1 MRLKS
6 AGPERDVWVRIPPR
20 ALSIWDA
27 LVGPSR
33 RGEIIGSSE
42 PERHIWMGQDQ
53 RDLDIPVL
61 LEVRHSLTERLRIR
75 RRNSSGPLSS
85 AALSSGP
92 ASPSLDT

>member
-27 LVGPSR
+27 LLGPSR
-33 RGEIIGSSE
+33 RGEIIGSRE

-61 LEVRHSLTERLRIR
+61 LEVPHFLDQTAKNPPEGIE
-75 RRNSSGPLSS
+75 NSGSR
-85 AALSSGP
+85 A
-92 ASPSLDT
+92 DTKFP